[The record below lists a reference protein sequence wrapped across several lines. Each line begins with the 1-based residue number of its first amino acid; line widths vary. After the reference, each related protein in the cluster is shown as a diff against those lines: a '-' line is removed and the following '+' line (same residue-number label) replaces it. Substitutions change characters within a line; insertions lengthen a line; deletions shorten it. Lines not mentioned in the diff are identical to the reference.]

1 MYHKKYG
8 GKMDDILGF
17 FLQDKPARILLE
29 MSKNKRTYPAD
40 ISKALA
46 ATYSHIVRV
55 IQKLEAYGLV
65 ESQKEGRTKYIKLTE
80 LGQQV
85 AHHLEGLEMSLRNV
99 REEAQKKGRKA
110 EKLETEKPAP
120 VEPGAKEP
128 KKPKK

>member
-1 MYHKKYG
+1 ME
-8 GKMDDILGF
+8 DILGF

-55 IQKLEAYGLV
+55 IQKLEEYGLV

-80 LGQQV
+80 TGQQV
-85 AHHLEGLEMSLRNV
+85 AHNLEGLEMALKNV
-99 REEAQKKGRKA
+99 HEESQKKGRKA
-110 EKLETEKPAP
+110 EKLETEKTEVAEAG
-120 VEPGAKEP
+120 VKEP
-128 KKPKK
+128 KKAKK

>member
-1 MYHKKYG
+1 ME
-8 GKMDDILGF
+8 DILSF

-55 IQKLEAYGLV
+55 IQKLEEFELI
-65 ESQKEGRTKYIKLTE
+65 ESEKEGRTKYIKLTE

-85 AHHLEGLEMSLRNV
+85 AHHLEGLEMALRNV
-99 REEAQKKGRKA
+99 NEETQKKGRKA
-110 EKLETEKPAP
+110 EKLETEKNVPAEAG
-120 VEPGAKEP
+120 VKEP
-128 KKPKK
+128 KKAKK